1 MPMNDVTMTAI
12 HAALSGL
19 AARQRTVADNIA
31 NVETPGFLARKVDFE
46 RSLQGAIDA
55 GRPAATRV
63 STTLSAEATTA
74 NGNNVKIDDETL
86 AMIDTNLRYQAMT
99 EAMNG
104 KFRVL
109 RASIRGGF

>member
-1 MPMNDVTMTAI
+1 MNDVTMTAI

-19 AARQRTVADNIA
+19 AARQRTIADNIA

-46 RSLQGAIDA
+46 RSLQGAMAA
-55 GRPAATRV
+55 GKPAATRV
-63 STTLSAEATTA
+63 SSQLSNHATNL
-74 NGNNVKIDDETL
+74 NGNNVQIDDETL
-86 AMIDTNLRYQAMT
+86 SMVDTNLRYQAMT

-109 RASIRGGF
+109 RTSIRGV

>member
-1 MPMNDVTMTAI
+1 MNDVTMTAI

-19 AARQRTVADNIA
+19 AARQRTIADNIA

-46 RSLQGAIDA
+46 RSLQGAMAA
-55 GRPAATRV
+55 GRP
-63 STTLSAEATTA
+63 EATALSTRLSNEA
-74 NGNNVKIDDETL
+74 TNLNGNNVQIDDETL
-86 AMIDTNLRYQAMT
+86 AMVDTNLRYQAMT

-109 RASIRGGF
+109 RASIRGAG

>member
-1 MPMNDVTMTAI
+1 MSMNDVTMTAI
-12 HAALSGL
+12 HAALNGL
-19 AARQRTVADNIA
+19 AARQRTIADNVA

-46 RSLQGAIDA
+46 RSLQGAMAA
-55 GRPAATRV
+55 GRPETTRMSTGV
-63 STTLSAEATTA
+63 SDEAVNA

-86 AMIDTNLRYQAMT
+86 ALVETNLRYQAMT

-109 RASIRGGF
+109 RAAIRGTG

>member
-1 MPMNDVTMTAI
+1 MNDVTMTAI

-19 AARQRTVADNIA
+19 AARQRTIADNIA

-46 RSLQGAIDA
+46 RSLQGAMAA
-55 GRPAATRV
+55 GRP
-63 STTLSAEATTA
+63 EATQLSSSLSIEATNL
-74 NGNNVKIDDETL
+74 NGNNVQIDDETL
-86 AMIDTNLRYQAMT
+86 AMVDTNLRYQAMT

-109 RASIRGGF
+109 RTSIRGVS

>member
-1 MPMNDVTMTAI
+1 MNDVTMTAI

-19 AARQRTVADNIA
+19 AARQRTIADNIA

-46 RSLQGAIDA
+46 RSLQGAMAA
-55 GRPAATRV
+55 GKPDATRV
-63 STTLSAEATTA
+63 SSTLSSEATNL
-74 NGNNVKIDDETL
+74 NGNNVQIDDETL
-86 AMIDTNLRYQAMT
+86 SMVDTNLRYQAMT

-109 RASIRGGF
+109 RTSIRGV

>member
-1 MPMNDVTMTAI
+1 MSMNDVTMSAI
-12 HAALSGL
+12 HAALNGL
-19 AARQRTVADNIA
+19 AARQRTIADNVA

-46 RSLQGAIDA
+46 RSLQGAMAA
-55 GRPAATRV
+55 GRPEAARMRT
-63 STTLSAEATTA
+63 STSGEAVNS

-86 AMIDTNLRYQAMT
+86 ALVETNLRYQAMT

-109 RASIRGGF
+109 RAAIKGVG

>member
-1 MPMNDVTMTAI
+1 MPMSDVTMTAI
-12 HAALSGL
+12 HAALNGL
-19 AARQRTVADNIA
+19 AARQRTIADNVA

-46 RSLQGAIDA
+46 RSLQGAMAA
-55 GRPAATRV
+55 GRPDATRMTTSL
-63 STTLSAEATTA
+63 STDATNP

-86 AMIDTNLRYQAMT
+86 ALVETNLRYQAMT

-109 RASIRGGF
+109 RAAIRGA